1 MKDFDVSASLPAGAA
16 NGSRALRIPR
26 WLVGISV
33 IAALTFAVG
42 FYLPAQRA
50 NQVRATQIDQL
61 SREYQSATQSF
72 AATSKELAK
81 VQKERD
87 ELSGKLAEIQQAK
100 SSANTALDQ
109 AYAGF
114 ETELRARIDKKQV
127 SLEKGT
133 TNIKIIL
140 EGMYLIYPG
149 KTEVHRPGAK
159 MLCEIVKAIPKK
171 VAHPT
176 QIIARANGEKPW
188 SKILENQFESSWQL
202 SAGLAAEVAKEME
215 KCGVPGTE
223 LRAVGAAHFDGD
235 PGSAKKSP
243 ARFEIFVFPKQG

>member
-1 MKDFDVSASLPAGAA
+1 MKDFDVSAPLHASAA
-16 NGSRALRIPR
+16 NGARTLRMPK
-26 WLVGISV
+26 WLLGICV
-33 IAALTFAVG
+33 IAAGTFAIG
-42 FYLPAQRA
+42 FYLPAQKA
-50 NQVRATQIDQL
+50 NEVRASQL
-61 SREYQSATQSF
+61 DHLSGEYESAVQ
-72 AATSKELAK
+72 AYEATSQELAK
-81 VQKERD
+81 VRKERD
-87 ELSGKLAEIQQAK
+87 RVTGELTEIQQAK
-100 SSANTALDQ
+100 SSANTSLDQ
-109 AYAGF
+109 VYSGF

-133 TNIKIIL
+133 TNVKIIL

-215 KCGVPGTE
+215 KCGVPGNE

-235 PGSAKKSP
+235 PGSAKKSA